1 MSALDCAPSAVRFFQ
16 TTGSP
21 YPVIAM
27 LDSVVMMWP
36 KGPTIIQVN
45 RINRAE
51 SFNSTDGE
59 LPYLVG
65 DVCRRLLTLLVYRQA

>member
-1 MSALDCAPSAVRFFQ
+1 VSHRRY
-16 TTGSP
+16 GSFKQPEGP

-27 LDSVVMMWP
+27 LDSVVMLWP

-45 RINRAE
+45 RINCAE
-51 SFNSTDGE
+51 SFNSTDSE

-65 DVCRRLLTLLVYRQA
+65 DVCRRLLALLVYRQA